1 LPSFEVLAAV
11 LIVAV
16 LVGDTMGDELL
27 VAVLIVAVLVGDT
40 MGDAFGIV
48 AWRVLPFLL
57 LMVNI
62 GVVVSSI
69 ASMIFVVNGI
79 WKSRD
84 LQSVVRVNIKPDSSV
99 FVDEPNS
106 GPQSRDLVVEVA
118 TADSGSEVLK
128 GVGDS
133 GGDLEADN
141 SEESPSTASK
151 SALPPEPPA
160 SSRASR
166 GKLNLGG
173 EAAEWRDSETGDQV
187 ENEVRL

>member
-11 LIVAV
+11 LIA
-16 LVGDTMGDELL
+16 
-27 VAVLIVAVLVGDT
+27 AVLVGDT
-40 MGDAFGIV
+40 MGDAFGIG

-57 LMVNI
+57 LMVTI

-69 ASMIFVVNGI
+69 ALMMFIVNGI
-79 WKSRD
+79 RKSRD
-84 LQSVVRVNIKPDSSV
+84 LQSVVRVNIEPDSSV

-133 GGDLEADN
+133 GRDSEADD
-141 SEESPSTASK
+141 SEESPSTTSK

-160 SSRASR
+160 SSRASW
-166 GKLNLGG
+166 GKINLGG

-187 ENEVRL
+187 ENKV